1 MANKNKEKKNTNI
14 VRNILF
20 ILIAVIVIAAIA
32 VMFFKGSFGN
42 TEKETQSSTDSTSI
56 ITNANGT
63 DSDNPDNYTDDSLTD
78 NTSDS
83 SETKTTEKSTAKPYT
98 PAKDYS
104 LPLSVNNVL
113 DMLSE
118 HYGNGYKV
126 NSTVA
131 DNEYNYFAIIKDGE
145 KYASVRVNL
154 SNGDATETIIETGQT
169 SDFNLV

>member
-32 VMFFKGSFGN
+32 VMFFKGSFEN
-42 TEKETQSSTDSTSI
+42 RKTESETESISSSDI
-56 ITNANGT
+56 VNANGSNT
-63 DSDNPDNYTDDSLTD
+63 NNVIDNISDNPSG

-83 SETKTTEKSTAKPYT
+83 SENQTTEKSTAKPYS
-98 PAKDYS
+98 PSKNYS
-104 LPLSVNNVL
+104 LPLNVKEVL
-113 DMLSE
+113 DMLSD
-118 HYGNGYKV
+118 HYGKDYQV
-126 NSTVA
+126 NSTVTE
-131 DNEYNYFAIIKDGE
+131 NEYNYFAVVKNGE
-145 KYASVRVNL
+145 KYASVKVNL